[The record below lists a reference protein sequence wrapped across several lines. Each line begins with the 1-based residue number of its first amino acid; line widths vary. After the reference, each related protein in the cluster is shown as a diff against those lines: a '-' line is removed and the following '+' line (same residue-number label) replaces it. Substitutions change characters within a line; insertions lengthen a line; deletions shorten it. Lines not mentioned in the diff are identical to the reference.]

1 MRPEK
6 TEPKPKGSSLV
17 IPFVTLYLSKMT
29 VSFPWQPQFSWRK
42 LGYLAYTSSTDYRE
56 VLEQNPQWS
65 VWELPPEGAQLRLSQ
80 IGNSSGTPGTLT
92 QGSFITGLPVGEFS
106 DRRFPYS
113 TFYEYDAA
121 LSRYALQCVVVR

>member
-1 MRPEK
+1 
-6 TEPKPKGSSLV
+6 
-17 IPFVTLYLSKMT
+17 MT

-42 LGYLAYTSSTDYRE
+42 LGYLTYTNSTDYRE

-106 DRRFPYS
+106 DAIFPYS
-113 TFYEYDAA
+113 TAEEYDSA
-121 LSRYALQCVVVR
+121 LYRYTLQGVVDREALNGITFDSTQAITGIQ